1 MVAEVRVLSLAECA
15 SSFPALRFAV
25 GAVASDRVSGT
36 ATLVSR
42 AEEAHDLA
50 GIGKL
55 LLGLTL
61 AHLGEGDEG
70 FLEHTLTVTADH
82 RAGARTGTL
91 RLMSGDLELSVEDAV
106 NLVFAT
112 GDAACV
118 LALLEF
124 TKSEG
129 VDVFAE
135 AQGLVD
141 ALGLN
146 AFQFTG
152 TEEDESWGDGL
163 LGQTTCAET
172 LELLRTLVTPG
183 DLETAVSVATSA
195 PAVTQLSVLSEATR
209 QRMQSW
215 MGRVFEPAGLA
226 SALPGF
232 GPQRVPHQTLSGL
245 ELTARGAECGYS
257 SVLTLRTETGEWVH
271 VAAHLPTSSA
281 DLQSPRDVS
290 AVLGTLGLATYHFV
304 TR

>member
-1 MVAEVRVLSLAECA
+1 MVAEVKMLSLQECA
-15 SSFPALRFAV
+15 SAFPELRFAV
-25 GAVASDRVSGT
+25 DAADSDTFT
-36 ATLVSR
+36 ATSASR

-70 FLEHTLTVTADH
+70 FLEHPLAVTAEH

-91 RLMSGDLELSVEDAV
+91 RLMSGDLELRVDDAV
-106 NLVFAT
+106 NLVFST

-129 VDVFAE
+129 VDLLAE
-135 AQGLVD
+135 AQNLVD
-141 ALGLN
+141 TLGLN

-152 TEEDESWGDGL
+152 TEEAKSWGEGL
-163 LGQTTCAET
+163 LGRTTCAGT
-172 LELLRTLVTPG
+172 LELLRALGTPS
-183 DLETAVSVATSA
+183 DLETAGTAATELA
-195 PAVTQLSVLSEATR
+195 EPPALSLKTR
-209 QRMQSW
+209 QRMHGW

-232 GPQRVPHQTLSGL
+232 GPNRVAHQTLSGL
-245 ELTARGAECGYS
+245 ELTTRGSECGYS
-257 SVLTLRTETGEWVH
+257 SVLTLPTEAGEWVH
-271 VAAHLPTSSA
+271 VAAHMPPSSA
-281 DLQSPRDVS
+281 GFQSPRDVS
-290 AVLGTLGLATYHFV
+290 AALGTLGLSAYHSA
-304 TR
+304 